1 MNISV
6 FRGAP
11 GFNKD
16 LIVQNYSLCN
26 RLIKTTG
33 RVLTDYNIIVT
44 FDRVDKC
51 IQPVQ

>member
-16 LIVQNYSLCN
+16 LIVQNSSCN

-33 RVLTDYNIIVT
+33 RVSTDYNIIVT